1 MSHSKEAVV
10 DQANRIRGYYRFQ
23 SKIYDLTRWSFLFGR
38 SAILQRLP
46 FEKQETFKALEV
58 GCGTGVNLAKLQRL
72 YPNSQLIG
80 MDVSADM
87 LDIARR
93 RLPEQIDLI
102 AAPYGEGKYEWQGAL
117 DAILFSYSLTM
128 INPQWSELLEAAY
141 RDLKPG
147 GYIAVVDFHYSS
159 KEWFRRHMSNH
170 HVRMEGHLLPVL
182 EQRFATIYRSVKSAY
197 GGVWEYVQFVGKKAE
212 AVG

>member
-93 RLPEQIDLI
+93 RLPGQIDLI